1 MLARLLI
8 FPNVIVT
15 AHQAFFTREAMNEIA
30 ETTLDKVAA
39 WRAGTPRNAVGATG

>member
-1 MLARLLI
+1 M

-30 ETTLDKVAA
+30 QTTLENVAA
-39 WRAGTPRNAVGATG
+39 WQAGTPRNVVRARS